1 MTNTAEAIQFNEDFE
16 AMLEKSFGGEQLQEG
31 SIVEGEVISVENDFI
46 TVDVGL
52 KSEGRIA
59 AKEFTEFGEKQELNI
74 GDKVEV
80 YVERLEGRT
89 GEIILSREKAI
100 SEHAWDKMEAKMNA
114 KTPVNGMIFG
124 QVKGGFTVDLGGIIA
139 FLPGSQVDVRPIKDV
154 AELAFVKDQFL
165 VLKMD
170 KKRGNVIVSRR
181 AIMEESRNE
190 SRDEMLKD
198 IVLNQVMDG
207 IVKNLTNYGAFID
220 LGGIDGLLHVTDI
233 SWQRI
238 NHPSEILKVGDKIKV
253 QVIKYDDETKRVSL
267 GIKQMQDSPWKDIEG
282 KFKSGQVVKGKVTS
296 IADYGVFVDIG
307 EGIEGLIHLN
317 ELSWVKKNQ
326 TPSKVLNIGDEIDV
340 KILEV
345 ETDKNRISISYKQT
359 QESPWDGFATS
370 NKVGDEIEGEIKS
383 ISDFGFF
390 VGLEGGIDGLAHYSD
405 LSWTESG
412 EEALKAYSKG
422 QTVKAKIL
430 SIDVEKER
438 IGLGIKQLDA
448 TGAPKGASLK
458 SSAPTDAA
466 SGDIGKNQV
475 ITCVVEDVKI
485 DGIEVSLPSESKG
498 ASVRVFIKKLDLSKD
513 RSEQR
518 PNRFAIGDRVD
529 AKVISVGRNGQ
540 PNLSIKALEIEEHNR
555 AIKEYGTSDSG
566 ASLGDILG
574 AALQEKKAK
583 KPKKE
588 TK

>member
-1 MTNTAEAIQFNEDFE
+1 MTNTAEAKTFDEDFE
-16 AMLEKSFGGEQLQEG
+16 KLLEGSFGGDDLQEG
-31 SIVEGEVISVENDFI
+31 SIVEGEVISVENDFV

-52 KSEGRIA
+52 KSEGRIPS
-59 AKEFTEFGEKQELNI
+59 KEFTEFGEKQEI
-74 GDKVEV
+74 SVGQTVEV
-80 YVERLEGRT
+80 YVERLEGRN
-89 GEIILSREKAI
+89 GEVLLSREKAI
-100 SEHAWDKMEAKMNA
+100 SEHAWDKMEGKMNA
-114 KTPVNGMIFG
+114 KEPVDGMIFG

-181 AIMEESRNE
+181 AIMEESRAE

-198 IVLNQVMDG
+198 IKLNQVMEG

-238 NHPSEILKVGDKIKV
+238 NHPSEVLTVGDKINV
-253 QVIKYDDETKRVSL
+253 QVIKFDQETKRISL
-267 GIKQMQDSPWKDIEG
+267 GMKQMQDSPWENIDG
-282 KFKSGQVVKGKVTS
+282 KFSVGQVVKGKVTS
-296 IADYGVFVDIG
+296 LADYGVFADIG

-326 TPSKVLNIGDEIDV
+326 TPSKVVNVGDEIDV
-340 KILEV
+340 KIIDIEL
-345 ETDKNRISISYKQT
+345 DKNRISISYKQT
-359 QESPWDGFATS
+359 QDSPWDAFANN
-370 NKVGDEIEGEIKS
+370 NKVGDELEGEIKS

-412 EEALKAYSKG
+412 EEALKEYSKG
-422 QTVKAKIL
+422 QNVKAKIL

-438 IGLGIKQLDA
+438 IGLGIKQLDTA
-448 TGAPKGASLK
+448 GKPEGASME
-458 SSAPTDAA
+458 SSAGANPT
-466 SGDIGKNQV
+466 GDVSKGQV
-475 ITCVVEDVKI
+475 LTCAVEDVKH
-485 DGIEVSLPSESKG
+485 DGIEVSLPESG
-498 ASVRVFIKKLDLSKD
+498 GRAFIKKLDLSKD

-529 AKVISVGRNGQ
+529 AKVVSMSRGGI

-574 AALQEKKAK
+574 AALEEKKGK
-583 KPKKE
+583 K
-588 TK
+588 

>member
-1 MTNTAEAIQFNEDFE
+1 
-16 AMLEKSFGGEQLQEG
+16 
-31 SIVEGEVISVENDFI
+31 
-46 TVDVGL
+46 
-52 KSEGRIA
+52 
-59 AKEFTEFGEKQELNI
+59 
-74 GDKVEV
+74 
-80 YVERLEGRT
+80 
-89 GEIILSREKAI
+89 
-100 SEHAWDKMEAKMNA
+100 
-114 KTPVNGMIFG
+114 
-124 QVKGGFTVDLGGIIA
+124 
-139 FLPGSQVDVRPIKDV
+139 
-154 AELAFVKDQFL
+154 L

-198 IVLNQVMDG
+198 IVLNQVMEG
-207 IVKNLTNYGAFID
+207 VVKNLTNYGAFID

-238 NHPSEILKVGDKIKV
+238 NHPSELLKVGDKINV
-253 QVIKYDDETKRVSL
+253 QVIKYDEETKRISL
-267 GIKQMQDSPWKDIEG
+267 GMKQMQESPWKDIAG
-282 KFKSGQVVKGKVTS
+282 KFTVGQRVKGKVTS

-307 EGIEGLIHLN
+307 DGIEGLIHLN

-326 TPSKVLNIGDEIDV
+326 SPSKVVNIGDEVEV

-345 ETDKNRISISYKQT
+345 EPEKNRISISLKQT
-359 QESPWDGFATS
+359 QESPWDSFAEKF
-370 NKVGDEIEGEIKS
+370 KVGSEIEGEIKS

-405 LSWTESG
+405 LSWTDSG

-422 QTVKAKIL
+422 QVVKAKIL

-438 IGLGIKQLDA
+438 IGLGIKQLDTA
-448 TGAPKGASLK
+448 GAPKGASMK
-458 SSAPTDAA
+458 SSAGEATSSAGKA
-466 SGDIGKNQV
+466 SKNEV
-475 ITCVVEDVKI
+475 ITCVVEDVNN
-485 DGIEVSLPSESKG
+485 DGIEVSTPDST
-498 ASVRVFIKKLDLSKD
+498 VRSFIKKNDLSKD

-529 AKVISVGRNGQ
+529 AKVLSVAKNGQ
-540 PNLSIKALEIEEHNR
+540 LNLSIKALEIEEHNR

-574 AALQEKKAK
+574 AALQEKKAEK
-583 KPKKE
+583 KKK
-588 TK
+588 